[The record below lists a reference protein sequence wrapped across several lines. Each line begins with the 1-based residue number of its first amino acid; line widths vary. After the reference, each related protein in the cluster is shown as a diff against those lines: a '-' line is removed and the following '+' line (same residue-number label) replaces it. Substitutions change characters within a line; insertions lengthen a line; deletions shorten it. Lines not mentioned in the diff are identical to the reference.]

1 MWVII
6 LILVI
11 IAGILIFFNI
21 PYSMTRAQFEQ
32 TVTEQIRSS
41 EAAGGDTFT
50 LEDIQELPEPV
61 QRYFAYSGYIG
72 TAKMSYMKAAFKQ
85 VDFIMAPDKPAVKID
100 YTQYNFVREPVR
112 LAYIDTSM
120 YGIPFEGFDSYID
133 GRGGMKGVLG
143 KVIPLFNQTGEEM
156 NQACLATFLSESLVV
171 PNVALQDYIAWEP
184 VDDTHAKATITYK
197 GISASGVFTFSEVGE
212 ALSFT
217 TEDRAVISTDGTVQR
232 VTWSALFKEY
242 KNIGG
247 IRQPTH
253 LQAVWHYDQ
262 GDLIYFDSDNFMIA
276 YGMESL

>member
-6 LILVI
+6 LILVVI

-21 PYSMTRAQFEQ
+21 PYSMTRAKFEQ
-32 TVTEQIRSS
+32 TVTDQIRSS
-41 EAAGGDTFT
+41 QAAGGDTFT

-61 QRYFAYSGYIG
+61 RRYFAYSGYIG
-72 TAKMSYMKAAFKQ
+72 TAKMSYMKASFKQ
-85 VDFIMAPDKPAVKID
+85 VDFIMSPDKPAIKID

-212 ALSFT
+212 ALCFT

-253 LQAVWHYDQ
+253 LQAVWNYEQ
-262 GDLIYFDSDNFMIA
+262 GDLIYFDSDHFMIT
-276 YGMESL
+276 YGME